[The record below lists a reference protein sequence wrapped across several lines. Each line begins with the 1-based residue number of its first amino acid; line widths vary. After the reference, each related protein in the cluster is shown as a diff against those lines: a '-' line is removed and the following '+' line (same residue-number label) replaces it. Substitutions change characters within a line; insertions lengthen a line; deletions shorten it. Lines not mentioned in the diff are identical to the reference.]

1 MDFTTITSFFG
12 QAVPLFVVGLVVHQV
27 YMANEIKHIRKDLSN
42 HITDTN
48 KKIDNLRQD
57 MNVLRQDMDKKI
69 DNLRQDMNVLRQDMK
84 ESFNNINHKLD
95 KALQR

>member
-1 MDFTTITSFFG
+1 MEFTAITSFFG
-12 QAVPLFVVGLVVHQV
+12 QSVPLFVVGLVIHQF

-57 MNVLRQDMDKKI
+57 MDKKI
-69 DNLRQDMNVLRQDMK
+69 DDLRQDMNVLRQDMK
-84 ESFNNINHKLD
+84 ESLRRVEDSISHINHKLD
-95 KALQR
+95 KALQK

>member
-57 MNVLRQDMDKKI
+57 MDKKI
-69 DNLRQDMNVLRQDMK
+69 DDLRQDMK
-84 ESFNNINHKLD
+84 ESLRRMEDSISHINHKLD
-95 KALQR
+95 KALQK